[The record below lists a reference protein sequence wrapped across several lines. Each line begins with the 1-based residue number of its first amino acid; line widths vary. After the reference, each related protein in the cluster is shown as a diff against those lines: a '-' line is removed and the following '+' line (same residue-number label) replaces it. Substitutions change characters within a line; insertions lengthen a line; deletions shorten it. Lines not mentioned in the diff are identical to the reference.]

1 MNLKFNL
8 RTGPAKVVFV
18 TTISASLFLTGCG
31 GGSVGNKDDAEADN
45 GFCSKGSITIG
56 SAKALSGGFAFYD
69 TAGSHAEQLAVDQ
82 VNAEGGINGCQVKLV
97 TQDTK
102 SDPAIGRQV
111 ARELIRGGAEILVP
125 PANEGLGTP
134 AALTAQGEGIFSIA
148 GASGDDYAPG
158 VGALFATGGSMS
170 SLNGETAAVFAK
182 DQGYDSVY
190 YATNEAYPYFKTV
203 EKTFRQGTGQKEL
216 GRSALTAGQTDF
228 SAVVSDIKRSISAG
242 SNPVILLATMYPD
255 APTMITQLR
264 KAGVTTPVIG
274 NATWATR
281 NLTDALGGN
290 TQGVFYSSGAYTE
303 GEDASDK
310 ARKFVQDYKQK
321 TGAFPENHQAQETY
335 WTMWALFDAIK
346 SAKSVEGQAVEKA
359 LLSQENLELPMRTVN
374 SWKDRHILG
383 TNVVVGF
390 TPEGEFMQVKTYNLT
405 GGK

>member
-1 MNLKFNL
+1 MKTRLNL
-8 RTGPAKVVFV
+8 RAGQTKVLFAS
-18 TTISASLFLTGCG
+18 TIGACLFLTGCG
-31 GGSVGNKDDAEADN
+31 GGQTGNKDDAGAANE
-45 GFCSKGSITIG
+45 FCSTGAITIG

-69 TAGSHAEQLAVDQ
+69 TAGSHAEQLAVEQ
-82 VNAEGGINGCQVKLV
+82 VNAEGGIHGCEVKLV

-111 ARELIRGGAEILVP
+111 ARELIRGGAQILVP

-170 SLNGETAAVFAK
+170 SLNGKTAAVFAK

-203 EKTFRQGTGQKEL
+203 EKVFRQDAGQKEL

-228 SAVVSDIKRSISAG
+228 SAVVSDIKRSISSG

-264 KAGVTTPVIG
+264 MAGVTAPVIG

-303 GEDASDK
+303 GEDASEK
-310 ARKFVQDYKQK
+310 AKKFVQDYKKK
-321 TGAFPENHQAQETY
+321 TGVFPENHQAQETY

-346 SAKSVEGQAVEKA
+346 TAKSVEGAAIEEA
-359 LLSQENLELPMRTVN
+359 LFAQKDLELPMRTVG
-374 SWKDRHILG
+374 SWEDRHILG

-390 TPEGEFMQVKTYNLT
+390 TPEGAFTQVKTYNLT